1 MRRAATR
8 SGGIERALLRRAP
21 GEDRFLSFS
30 APERALIAHE
40 PDEVPAL
47 LLEVERAAA
56 AGRWAVGFVAYE
68 AAGAFDRALV
78 THEPLPGVPVAAF
91 SIFAEAREVA
101 APAAERPARLSSIAP
116 AVAADEHAAAVAAIR
131 AAIARGETYQ
141 VNFTFPCAATYH
153 GAPEDLFAALLAPGE
168 APYAAFL
175 GADRWTIASLSPEL
189 FFSREHG
196 RLTMRPMK
204 GTRARG
210 RFPAEDRALAAELAG
225 AVKDRAEN
233 LMIVDMVRNDLAR
246 VAATGS
252 VRVERPF
259 AIERYPTLWQMTS
272 GVTAASEATL
282 SDLFAALF
290 PCASVTGAPKV
301 AAMEWIRRLE
311 PAPRGVYCG
320 AVGCVAPG
328 GAARFSVG
336 IRTLTLDHQAGTATY
351 GVGSG
356 IVWES
361 EAGAEYR
368 ECLDKA
374 AVLAN
379 PPAGGFELFETLL
392 WRSCGAARWLEHH
405 LARLVASADH
415 WGFPCDAPAARRA
428 VAERGAALPR
438 AAHRLRLRLAPDGAF
453 AVEVEEWTARP
464 RIWTV
469 ALAHRRVDSG
479 DRFLFHKTT
488 RRAVYDAAL
497 AAAPPGIDE
506 VLLVNE
512 RGELT
517 EGTRTNLVL
526 EIDGRRLTP
535 RLEAGLLPG
544 VARGRLLAAGRI
556 AEATLAPSDLARA
569 TRVWLVSS
577 LRGILPARR
586 PQLPLESPA

>member
-1 MRRAATR
+1 VRRAATR

-30 APERALIAHE
+30 APERTLVAHR

-78 THEPLPGVPVAAF
+78 THPPPPGVPVAAF
-91 SIFAEAREVA
+91 SVFAEAREVGT
-101 APAAERPARLSSIAP
+101 PSAERPARLAGLAP
-116 AVAADEHAAAVAAIR
+116 ALPAAEHAAAVAAIR

-141 VNFTFPCAATYH
+141 VNFTFPCEATYQ

-168 APYAAFL
+168 APYAALL
-175 GADRWTIASLSPEL
+175 GAERWTLASLSPEL

-225 AVKDRAEN
+225 AAKDRAEN

-246 VAATGS
+246 LAAAGS
-252 VRVERPF
+252 VRVEEPF

-272 GVTAASEATL
+272 SVTAASDATL
-282 SDLFAALF
+282 PAIFAALF

-301 AAMEWIRRLE
+301 AAMQWIRRLE
-311 PAPRGVYCG
+311 PAARGVYCG

-328 GAARFSVG
+328 GAARFAVA
-336 IRTLTLDHQAGTATY
+336 IRTLTLDHEASTASY

-392 WRSCGAARWLEHH
+392 WRARGAPRWLEHH
-405 LARLVASADH
+405 VARLAASADY
-415 WGFPCDAPAARRA
+415 WGLPCDAAAARRA
-428 VAERGAALPR
+428 VADRGAALPR
-438 AAHRLRLRLAPDGAF
+438 AAHRMRLRLAADGAL
-453 AVEVEEWTARP
+453 AVDAEPWTARP
-464 RIWTV
+464 GPWTV
-469 ALAHRRVDSG
+469 ALARRPVDSG

-488 RRAVYDAAL
+488 RRALYDAAL
-497 AAAPPGIDE
+497 AEAPPGVDE
-506 VLLVNE
+506 VLLFNE
-512 RGELT
+512 RRELT

-526 EIDGRRLTP
+526 EIDGRRVTP
-535 RLEAGLLPG
+535 RLAAGLLPG

-556 AEATLAPSDLARA
+556 AEATLAPDDLAQAR
-569 TRVWLVSS
+569 RIWLVSS
-577 LRGILPARR
+577 LRGIVPARR
-586 PQLPLESPA
+586 WRQPLESPA